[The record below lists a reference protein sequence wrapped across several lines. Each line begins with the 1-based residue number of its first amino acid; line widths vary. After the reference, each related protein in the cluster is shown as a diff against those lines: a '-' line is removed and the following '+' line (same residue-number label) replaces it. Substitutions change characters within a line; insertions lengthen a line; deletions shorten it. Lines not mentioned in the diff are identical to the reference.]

1 MELHGTNMSASNEA
15 LCLEIL
21 GKIGAVTVCFV
32 VIRTVLMHICT
43 YCTCCLCTVHVRTY
57 CTCCLCTVHVRTYIH
72 YHPYFNVLRCVRIL
86 QLCTKFG
93 FFMLRTIIVNS
104 NSDEY

>member
-1 MELHGTNMSASNEA
+1 MSFIEVPLYRQYCSHNMYICAVSWLTQVFVELHGTNMAASNEA

-32 VIRTVLMHICT
+32 VMRIVLMRIC
-43 YCTCCLCTVHVRTY
+43 TY

-86 QLCTKFG
+86 QLCTKF
-93 FFMLRTIIVNS
+93 
-104 NSDEY
+104 